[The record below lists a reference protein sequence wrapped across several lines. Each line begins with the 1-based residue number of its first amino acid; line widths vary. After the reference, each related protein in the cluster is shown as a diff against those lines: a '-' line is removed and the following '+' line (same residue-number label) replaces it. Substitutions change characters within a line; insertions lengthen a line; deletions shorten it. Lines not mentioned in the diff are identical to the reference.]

1 MGEVPLVF
9 HQLTPGYRF
18 PPVRYQLNRDMVIEY
33 LQAVRGHQVNS
44 DKLLVADGREAV
56 PPTAAGVLG
65 MRKLLSLIS
74 LPEGSLHISQEFEFK
89 GVMGMGDLVTCQAT
103 VMRKQERGPIRLLTI
118 DILISNEAGCDMVT
132 GRLIISVPPDKVS

>member
-1 MGEVPLVF
+1 
-9 HQLTPGYRF
+9 
-18 PPVRYQLNRDMVIEY
+18 MVSDY
-33 LQAVRGHQVNS
+33 LRAVRGHRLDS
-44 DKLLVADGREAV
+44 EKLMAADGREAV

-65 MRKLLSLIS
+65 MRRLLSLIS

-89 GVMGMGDLVTCQAT
+89 GVMAIGDLLTCQAT

-132 GRLIISVPPDKVS
+132 GRLIISVPPDRV